1 MTLEEYADASD
12 KLIET
17 LKDANAELKK
27 ENELAK
33 SLLYCT
39 KRTCDNCGFVT
50 CENFQRQR
58 KSEPCALYISYQD
71 RIKKLAHETDV
82 LRENLNDAETNLAS
96 VSEQLTEA
104 KQIIRK
110 LLSFIQYDSF
120 NIDSINIEQKAEAFL
135 KE

>member
-1 MTLEEYADASD
+1 MKSSKKSFQWLIFTIEVYITDSAPEGFREEAIAGVYPHETNSPVF
-12 KLIET
+12 KIWFKKIFSTET
-17 LKDANAELKK
+17 LVHECWH
-27 ENELAK
+27 
-33 SLLYCT
+33 LYMT
-39 KRTCDNCGFVT
+39 MLMAMDSRPHYF
-50 CENFQRQR
+50 
-58 KSEPCALYISYQD
+58 
-71 RIKKLAHETDV
+71 
-82 LRENLNDAETNLAS
+82 RENLNDAETNLAS